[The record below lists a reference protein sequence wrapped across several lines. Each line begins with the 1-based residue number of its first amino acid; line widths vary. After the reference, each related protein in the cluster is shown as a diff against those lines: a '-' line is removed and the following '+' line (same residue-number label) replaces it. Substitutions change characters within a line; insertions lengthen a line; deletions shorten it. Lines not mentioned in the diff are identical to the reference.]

1 MKEKNH
7 KKILLLVSVIII
19 VIVESISILYYIYKI
34 STETVIVEKQVV
46 ELDAETEIKGE
57 QNNLKENSID
67 YSAANDTSNS
77 SNDIKNS
84 NEFSENDIKTAL
96 QNYLELIGIREGS
109 PEGLLVKLGLCNYSD
124 YDDSE
129 KTSDNYIKTNIQYSE
144 YKEKML
150 NYVTEE
156 WFNTEFTK
164 EYKDVD
170 GVLYFL
176 DGGATGLE
184 FEVKDITIKGDSS
197 DLSYI
202 ANVYNIHVDESKEL
216 ENIEFH
222 IANKDGK
229 CVISYCD

>member
-19 VIVESISILYYIYKI
+19 VIVASISILYYIYKI